1 MIIQKLT
8 THFLEIFYF
17 TYSHILEKIKIA
29 ILILAVLGITVSSCQ
44 KDEGQIDI
52 NVTDQIDAN
61 DNNQI
66 DIIDD
71 APITIQDIMV
81 DVGGYQLYTLT
92 SGTGNSTVVFE
103 AGWGNGGK
111 SWYTNDIFSS
121 VAQSNQVISYNRAG
135 YSPSEFGD
143 DPRDLIQLSAEL
155 HKIIT
160 EVSQNDKV
168 ILVGHS
174 LGGAIIQYYAYE
186 HPEKIKAILFIDPT
200 VSVDVFKMTQSEED
214 AMVKLAV
221 DLEELGIAKEAEQ
234 FMEDYVILDGLPN
247 LPNVPIRVLTSQK
260 LEVGLT
266 LEMMQDWS
274 NAHKAL
280 GEGIDDF
287 KQIET
292 DKGGHYIHFDEP
304 ELVLN
309 ALNEII
315 D

>member
-1 MIIQKLT
+1 MITRSLT
-8 THFLEIFYF
+8 THFLEIIRFP
-17 TYSHILEKIKIA
+17 YSYVIEKIKIT
-29 ILILAVLGITVSSCQ
+29 ILILAMFGIALSSCQ
-44 KDEGQIDI
+44 KDEGQIEI
-52 NVTDQIDAN
+52 N

-66 DIIDD
+66 DIIDN
-71 APITIQDIMV
+71 APIAIQEIMV
-81 DVGGYQLYTLT
+81 DVGAYQLYTLT
-92 SGTGNSTVVFE
+92 TGTGNSTVVFE

-121 VAQSNQVISYNRAG
+121 VAERNQVISYNRAG
-135 YSPSEFGD
+135 YSPSDFGD

-160 EVSQNDKV
+160 GVSQNDKV

-174 LGGAIIQYYAYE
+174 LGGAIIQYYAYA
-186 HPEKIKAILFIDPT
+186 HPEKIKAILLIDPT